1 MSSMPAAVQQ
11 LGPHDEDDSKAT
23 LARLWI
29 CLDGARRAI
38 ARGRWHGLL
47 PAASE
52 LMTAL
57 GSARVRGELAHAAAA
72 FSGGLEAR
80 PDAEQWVFFAVAARA
95 TLDRAEKSGARA
107 IARELERL
115 DESLE
120 DVREAVLLLEP
131 EDYKEALTATPPNAR
146 VWWGERARLDAGL
159 REIELERA
167 LGDLADRSRD
177 GSAAPSALGDLA
189 DR

>member
-29 CLDGARRAI
+29 CLDGARSAI
-38 ARGRWHGLL
+38 ARGRSHGLL

-57 GSARVRGELAHAAAA
+57 GSARVREELALAAAA
-72 FSGGLEAR
+72 FTEGLDAR

-167 LGDLADRSRD
+167 LGDLAD
-177 GSAAPSALGDLA
+177 G
-189 DR
+189 